1 MLLLSNKFETDQLFY
16 YVLNI
21 LTCCQN
27 QPSCYFKVWTF
38 FKCFDRDLRELKQ
51 NNKFDTDQLFYYI
64 LNIQKMCHENQPSG
78 FFKVWTFF
86 RCFDRELMQNN
97 KFDTDQL
104 FHYILNIH
112 NRSLV
117 QFKL

>member
-1 MLLLSNKFETDQLFY
+1 MYF
-16 YVLNI
+16 
-21 LTCCQN
+21 QN
-27 QPSCYFKVWTF
+27 QANYFFKGWTF

-51 NNKFDTDQLFYYI
+51 NKKFDTDQLFYYI

-86 RCFDRELMQNN
+86 RCFDRDLRELKQKN

-104 FHYILNIH
+104 FYYI
-112 NRSLV
+112 
-117 QFKL
+117 